1 MSRFPASALIV
12 AFVAA
17 AVPAVAATPQ
27 WTALIALDDV
37 GLDPQMIPIVA
48 DSETECLAALSS
60 YRDAV
65 VIEPCQ
71 PVPTASAITDDND
84 HERRRTGT
92 RPPRNDGGGAGAGAG
107 SAAGSGVGTAGSG
120 MGGGG

>member
-1 MSRFPASALIV
+1 MHGFLASAL
-12 AFVAA
+12 AA
-17 AVPAVAATPQ
+17 AFAAAALPAVATTPQ
-27 WTALIALDDV
+27 WAALIALDDG
-37 GLDPQMIPIVA
+37 GLDPQMIPVVA
-48 DSETECLAALSS
+48 DSETDCVAALSS

-84 HERRRTGT
+84 HDRRRTGT

-107 SAAGSGVGTAGSG
+107 AGLGGLGHV
-120 MGGGG
+120 GGG